1 MLLKGPVKIEKLGIA
16 LLIIEING
24 DSSKNYFGEV
34 LMIESNLEWAEQW
47 SEVRSEEIILS
58 SLAMKV
64 NKKANMKINQMYR
77 MLGRIE

>member
-24 DSSKNYFGEV
+24 DSIKNYFGEV